1 MTGNAP
7 QETLYVLLTDEE
19 AAGRVIVELDAFVR
33 FNRRISRQLA
43 KLERRTFK
51 RYPHLLQRGA
61 MGRPVGLGERGA

>member
-7 QETLYVLLTDEE
+7 QTFYVLLKDEE

-33 FNRRISRQLA
+33 FNRRMTKRLR

-51 RYPHLLQRGA
+51 RFPQLLQRGA
-61 MGRPVGLGERGA
+61 IGRPLK